1 MNGSFCG
8 ENETLNTGILR
19 KTWGYRGITMSDW
32 FATHSTVAPIKA
44 GLDLEMPFPIFRGAR
59 LMKEVQSGTVTEA
72 EIDQRAVKMLELRD
86 RTKASHGDE
95 AERSEISDETNKIA
109 RELAAGGIVLLKN
122 EESTLPLSTSRPI
135 NVAVIGEFAHEPVV
149 TGGGSA
155 SCKPQYK
162 QRPCEVLQSAFSE
175 HGNVRYAPGVRTRRI
190 IPVAPTEQL
199 TAADG
204 RHGVEVAYFNDDNPD
219 QPILTEF
226 QPSAKVFML
235 GDFKPGLS
243 VPGSR
248 LELTTTLTP
257 ATTGPH
263 TLAVRCTGAFT
274 LTVDGTPLL
283 HNPTQ
288 PSITTEQFIFNHTL
302 LETRA
307 VLLMTAAQPYAIH
320 LTMHS
325 RTELTVGEPTPYAAT
340 LGFEEY
346 LHTDA
351 AIQTAAD
358 LAATSDVSLIF
369 CGRSDQYESEGFD
382 LPDMDMPA
390 GQVELIRAVAAAGR
404 KTVLVLHCG
413 NPIDVGPFIDEVDA
427 VVLAHF
433 PGQEG
438 ARAVVDVLTGRVNPS
453 GKLATSWW
461 RILEDAPS
469 FGHFPAAKGEVDGAV
484 EVRYAEGIRVGYRC
498 GDLAARVRWP
508 FGFGLSYTSYEYDGL
523 RAVVSEEVEAAVL
536 RCSVGVTNTG
546 QREGKEVVQLYV
558 GALDAGAVWRPERE
572 LKAFTK
578 VMLQPGERTVVEL
591 EVDLKV
597 ACSYWDEGVK
607 AWKLEKGRYQVQ
619 VGDCQEQVVVTMATT
634 WNHL

>member
-1 MNGSFCG
+1 
-8 ENETLNTGILR
+8 
-19 KTWGYRGITMSDW
+19 
-32 FATHSTVAPIKA
+32 
-44 GLDLEMPFPIFRGAR
+44 
-59 LMKEVQSGTVTEA
+59 MKEVQSGTVTEA

-95 AERSEISDETNKIA
+95 AERSEISEETNKIA

-122 EESTLPLSTSRPI
+122 EEGTLPLSTARPI

-162 QRPCEVLQSAFSE
+162 QRPFEVLQNAFSQ
-175 HGNVRYAPGVRTRRI
+175 HGNVQYAPGVRTRRI
-190 IPVAPTEQL
+190 IPVAPTEKL

-204 RHGVEVAYFNDDNPD
+204 RHGVKVSYFNDENPD

-248 LELTTTLTP
+248 LELATTLTP
-257 ATTGPH
+257 STTGPH

-274 LTVDGTPLL
+274 LTVDGTAIL

-307 VLLMTAAQPYAIH
+307 VLPMTAAQPYAIK

-340 LGFEEY
+340 LAFEEY
-346 LHTDA
+346 LPTDA

-382 LPDMDMPA
+382 LADMDMPA
-390 GQVELIRAVAAAGR
+390 GQVELIRAVAAAGK
-404 KTVLVLHCG
+404 KTVLVLNCG
-413 NPIDVGPFIDEVDA
+413 NPIDAGPFVEEVDA

-438 ARAVVDVLTGRVNPS
+438 AQAVVDILTGRVNPS

-461 RILEDAPS
+461 RSLEDAPS
-469 FGHFPAAKGEVDGAV
+469 FGHFPATKGEVDGAV
-484 EVRYAEGIRVGYRC
+484 ELRYVEGTRVGYRC
-498 GDLAARVRWP
+498 EDLAARARWP
-508 FGFGLSYTSYEYDGL
+508 FGFGLSYTSFGYDGL
-523 RAVVSEEVEAAVL
+523 RAVVSEEAEAPVL

-558 GALDAGAVWRPERE
+558 GALDAGAVWRPAKE

-578 VMLQPGERTVVEL
+578 VLLQPGERTVVEL

-607 AWKLEKGRYQVQ
+607 TWKLEEGKYQVQ
-619 VGDCQEQVVVTMATT
+619 VGDCQEEVVVTMATT

>member
-8 ENETLNTGILR
+8 ENETLNTAILR

-95 AERSEISDETNKIA
+95 VERSEISDETNRIA

-122 EESTLPLSTSRPI
+122 EESILPLSTSRPT

-162 QRPCEVLQSAFSE
+162 QRPLEVLQNAFSK

-190 IPVAPTEQL
+190 IPVAPTEKL

-204 RHGVEVAYFNDDNPD
+204 RHGVKVSYFNDDNPE

-243 VPGSR
+243 VPGSC

-257 ATTGPH
+257 STTGSH

-274 LTVDGTPLL
+274 LTVDGTTIL

-307 VLLMTAAQPYAIH
+307 VLPMAADQPYAIK
-320 LTMHS
+320 LIMRS
-325 RTELTVGEPTPYAAT
+325 RTDLTVGEPTPYAAT
-340 LGFEEY
+340 LAFEEY
-346 LHTDA
+346 LPTDA

-358 LAATSDVSLIF
+358 LAATSDVSIIF

-382 LPDMDMPA
+382 LADMDMPA
-390 GQVELIRAVAAAGR
+390 GQVELIRAVAAAGK

-413 NPIDVGPFIDEVDA
+413 NPIDVGPFVEEVDA

-438 ARAVVDVLTGRVNPS
+438 AQAVADILTGRVNPS

-461 RILEDAPS
+461 RRLEDAPS
-469 FGHFPAAKGEVDGAV
+469 FGHFPAKKGDEDGAV
-484 EVRYAEGIRVGYRC
+484 ELRYAEGIRVGYRC
-498 GDLAARVRWP
+498 EDLAARARWP
-508 FGFGLSYTSYEYDGL
+508 FGFGLSYTSFGYDGL
-523 RAVVSEEVEAAVL
+523 RAVVSEEVEAPVL

-546 QREGKEVVQLYV
+546 PREGKEVVQLYV
-558 GALDAGAVWRPERE
+558 GALGTGAVWRPQRE

-578 VMLQPGERTVVEL
+578 VLLQPGERTVVDL

-597 ACSYWDEGVK
+597 ACSYWDEGVN
-607 AWKLEKGRYQVQ
+607 AWKLERGKYQVQ
-619 VGDCQEQVVVTMATT
+619 VGDCQEEVVVTMATT